1 MPIRRR
7 HSKRQAHALQE
18 KDRPLMFICHSMG
31 GIIVKQVR
39 FYTIKR
45 PPNKTDIL
53 VGTRESTS
61 QEEPDSKR
69 NQMHCIYG
77 NASQRLDAGT
87 VISLSKLGSS
97 KTKAAAELKTFS
109 STLKDI
115 NDEFIVFGSKYRILS
130 CIETKGIPPW
140 GLVCRSS
147 NLYPNDLLIKS
158 R

>member
-1 MPIRRR
+1 
-7 HSKRQAHALQE
+7 
-18 KDRPLMFICHSMG
+18 MFICHSMG

-77 NASQRLDAGT
+77 NASQRLDA
-87 VISLSKLGSS
+87 SLLWTLCWNGDLVVETWIFKNEGS
-97 KTKAAAELKTFS
+97 
-109 STLKDI
+109 
-115 NDEFIVFGSKYRILS
+115 GRI
-130 CIETKGIPPW
+130 ENFFEHTEGHQ
-140 GLVCRSS
+140 R
-147 NLYPNDLLIKS
+147 
-158 R
+158 